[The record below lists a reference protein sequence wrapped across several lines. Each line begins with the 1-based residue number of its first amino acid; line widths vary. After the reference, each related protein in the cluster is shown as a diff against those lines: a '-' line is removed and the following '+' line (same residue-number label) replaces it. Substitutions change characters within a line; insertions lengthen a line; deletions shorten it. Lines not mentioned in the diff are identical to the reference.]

1 MKSILLAII
10 CMIAVAILPGC
21 VCNIAWRGTLSYT
34 EQQATTEGTT
44 TSTPTQR
51 DTSIA
56 AEKTTDVQAD
66 LPLK

>member
-1 MKSILLAII
+1 MKTII
-10 CMIAVAILPGC
+10 CMIAITLLPGC
-21 VCNIAWRGTLSYT
+21 VCNVAWRGTLSYT
-34 EQQATTEGTT
+34 EQKATTDGATI
-44 TSTPTQR
+44 STPKQR

>member
-1 MKSILLAII
+1 MKTII
-10 CMIAVAILPGC
+10 AMIAINLLPGC
-21 VCNIAWRGTLSYT
+21 VCNVAWRGTLSYT
-34 EQQATTEGTT
+34 EQKATTEGAT

>member
-1 MKSILLAII
+1 MKTIIAII
-10 CMIAVAILPGC
+10 AVVLLPGC
-21 VCNIAWRGTLSYT
+21 VCNVAWRGTLSYT
-34 EQQATTEGTT
+34 EQKATTDGAT

>member
-1 MKSILLAII
+1 MKTII
-10 CMIAVAILPGC
+10 AMIAVAILPGC

>member
-1 MKSILLAII
+1 MKTII
-10 CMIAVAILPGC
+10 CMIAVALLSGC
-21 VCNIAWRGTLSYT
+21 VCNVAWRGTLSYT
-34 EQQATTEGTT
+34 EQKATTDGAT

-56 AEKTTDVQAD
+56 AEKKTDLKAD

>member
-1 MKSILLAII
+1 MKTII
-10 CMIAVAILPGC
+10 CMIAITLLPSC

-34 EQQATTEGTT
+34 EQQATTDGTT

-56 AEKTTDVQAD
+56 AEKKTDLKAD

>member
-1 MKSILLAII
+1 MKTIV
-10 CMIAVAILPGC
+10 CMIAVALLPGC
-21 VCNIAWRGTLSYT
+21 VCNVAWRGTLSYT
-34 EQQATTEGTT
+34 EQKATTDGAA

-56 AEKTTDVQAD
+56 AEKTTDVKAD

>member
-1 MKSILLAII
+1 MKTII
-10 CMIAVAILPGC
+10 AMIAIVLLPGC
-21 VCNIAWRGTLSYT
+21 VCNVAWRGTLSYT
-34 EQQATTEGTT
+34 EQTATTEGAT

>member
-10 CMIAVAILPGC
+10 AIITAVALAGC

-56 AEKTTDVQAD
+56 AEKTTDATLD

>member
-1 MKSILLAII
+1 MKTII
-10 CMIAVAILPGC
+10 AMIAIALLPGC
-21 VCNIAWRGTLSYT
+21 VCNVAWRGTLSYT
-34 EQQATTEGTT
+34 EQQATTDGAT
-44 TSTPTQR
+44 TSTPAQR

>member
-1 MKSILLAII
+1 MKTII
-10 CMIAVAILPGC
+10 CIIAVALLPGC
-21 VCNIAWRGTLSYT
+21 VCNVAWRGTLSYT
-34 EQQATTEGTT
+34 EQKATTDGAT

>member
-1 MKSILLAII
+1 MKTIV
-10 CMIAVAILPGC
+10 CMIAVTLLPGC
-21 VCNIAWRGTLSYT
+21 VCNVAWRGTLSYT
-34 EQQATTEGTT
+34 EQKATTDGAT

>member
-1 MKSILLAII
+1 MKTIV
-10 CMIAVAILPGC
+10 CMIAIAILPGC
-21 VCNIAWRGTLSYT
+21 VCNVAWRGTLSYT
-34 EQQATTEGTT
+34 EQKATTDGAT

>member
-1 MKSILLAII
+1 MKTII
-10 CMIAVAILPGC
+10 AMIAIALLPGC
-21 VCNIAWRGTLSYT
+21 VCNVAWRGTLSYT
-34 EQQATTEGTT
+34 EQKATTDGAT

-56 AEKTTDVQAD
+56 AEKTTDVKAD

>member
-1 MKSILLAII
+1 MKTII
-10 CMIAVAILPGC
+10 AMIAIALLPGC
-21 VCNIAWRGTLSYT
+21 VCNVAWRGTLSYT
-34 EQQATTEGTT
+34 EQKATTDGAT

>member
-1 MKSILLAII
+1 MKTII
-10 CMIAVAILPGC
+10 AMIAIALLPGC
-21 VCNIAWRGTLSYT
+21 VCNVAWRGTLSYT
-34 EQQATTEGTT
+34 EQQATTDGTT
-44 TSTPTQR
+44 ISTPKQR

>member
-1 MKSILLAII
+1 MKTII
-10 CMIAVAILPGC
+10 AMIAIVLLPGC
-21 VCNIAWRGTLSYT
+21 VCNVAWRGTLSYT
-34 EQQATTEGTT
+34 DQKATTDGAT

-56 AEKTTDVQAD
+56 AEKTTDVKAD

>member
-1 MKSILLAII
+1 MKTII

-21 VCNIAWRGTLSYT
+21 VCNVAWRGVVNNT
-34 EQQATTEGTT
+34 QQEATTEGKIKNE
-44 TSTPTQR
+44 PWHGN
-51 DTSIA
+51 TSIA